1 MVGCIKFLGESKWKI
16 DDFKNSFKSK
26 KRSNCAPP
34 APPCGLYLTKISYWL
49 FHIFLQNSIYPI
61 STKNIWN
68 EWVKERAYEKIF
80 FKVLTGDLG
89 GDCDAGESGTVGM
102 YAAAPDITFTFE

>member
-1 MVGCIKFLGESKWKI
+1 MQPTIDLTCCCKKDLEVNLRINLSLSFLTE
-16 DDFKNSFKSK
+16 
-26 KRSNCAPP
+26 
-34 APPCGLYLTKISYWL
+34 T
-49 FHIFLQNSIYPI
+49 
-61 STKNIWN
+61 
-68 EWVKERAYEKIF
+68 F

>member
-1 MVGCIKFLGESKWKI
+1 MNGL
-16 DDFKNSFKSK
+16 K
-26 KRSNCAPP
+26 KE
-34 APPCGLYLTKISYWL
+34 
-49 FHIFLQNSIYPI
+49 FM
-61 STKNIWN
+61 
-68 EWVKERAYEKIF
+68 KIF